1 MSRAYC
7 GVEGVRQG
15 YREVQA
21 LATLLRPGVF
31 QRAERLLLPR
41 ILAGDTAARAEFL
54 DELLGPLRQARH
66 GDELLASLT
75 AYACHGF
82 RLARAAKSL
91 YIHPKTLAYR
101 LQRVATLTGLSLAD
115 PETRF
120 RLQLAAQML
129 ALGE

>member
-1 MSRAYC
+1 L
-7 GVEGVRQG
+7 G
-15 YREVQA
+15 
-21 LATLLRPGVF
+21 
-31 QRAERLLLPR
+31 ER
-41 ILAGDTAARAEFL
+41 G
-54 DELLGPLRQARH
+54 
-66 GDELLASLT
+66 
-75 AYACHGF
+75 
-82 RLARAAKSL
+82 LARAAASL